1 MNKLFLFR
9 GGKSDIESS
18 AGKEIAAA
26 GEGPKADSLYVAI
39 NMGKQRK
46 NYLNLVTT
54 FTPSREATFRVE
66 WSRKGVR
73 KRMAYDSFRT

>member
-18 AGKEIAAA
+18 AVQEIAASV
-26 GEGPKADSLYVAI
+26 EGPKGDSLYVAI

-54 FTPSREATFRVE
+54 FTPSREATFRVN
-66 WSRKGVR
+66 GVE
-73 KRMAYDSFRT
+73 KV